1 LSPPT
6 PEQLLKIQSL
16 GSAALPQVS
25 SDDLEIIPFIATDN
39 LVARSL
45 TKWALPALDTIAKL
59 LPGLPFQLNHN
70 WSEIGTITGLVFEAK
85 VLALNQIPAELLQY
99 PHNDHIFQTEGY
111 YPIIAHIAFPKT
123 STLLAG
129 IQLGA
134 LTTVSIG
141 GFKPTAYHC
150 PWCNVPFDDPECPHV
165 PPAWWR
171 DDSTYT
177 APYII
182 RADTS
187 DLGELSLVTIPDVPG
202 AKTILNKYKDL
213 YVY

>member
-1 LSPPT
+1 MV
-6 PEQLLKIQSL
+6 
-16 GSAALPQVS
+16 SAN
-25 SDDLEIIPFIATDN
+25 DLEIIPWIATDN

-45 TKWALPALDTIAKL
+45 TKWALPALETIARL
-59 LPGLPFQLNHN
+59 LPGLPFELNHD
-70 WSEIGTITGLVFEAK
+70 WESIEKITGLVFEAK
-85 VLALNQIPAELLQY
+85 VLALNQIPAELLQH
-99 PHNDHIFQTEGY
+99 PHNERIFQTEGY
-111 YPIIAHIAFPKT
+111 HPIICNVAFPKT

-134 LTTVSIG
+134 LASVSIG
-141 GFKPTAYHC
+141 GFRPTEYIC
-150 PWCNVPFDDPECPHV
+150 PYCNIPFDDPECPHF

-171 DDSTYT
+171 DESAYT

-213 YVY
+213 YQIPSSEGR